1 MEPYSGLWDLPP
13 LTLPIPLCFISCHSY
28 HPSFTSS
35 HTGLPAVP
43 HKQEAHCCLRALE
56 LTVLSLEHS
65 PHMLHGQGL
74 LWGVHAKSLHP
85 YPTVSEPMDC
95 SLPGSSV
102 HRTLQARILEWV
114 AIPFSRGSSW
124 PRDRTWV
131 SCDSYI
137 AGRFFTAEPAGK
149 PGLRLYFHLCT
160 NVTVWAGFLWSSFI
174 KQDPRYPQT

>member
-1 MEPYSGLWDLPP
+1 MQPHSGPWGLPP

-74 LWGVHAKSLHP
+74 LWGVHAKSLQP
-85 YPTVSEPMDC
+85 YPTISDPMYC

-102 HRTLQARILEWV
+102 HGTLQARILEWV
-114 AIPFSRGSSW
+114 AFPSPGDLPDPGIEPESPVTPTLQADSLPLSQRGS
-124 PRDRTWV
+124 
-131 SCDSYI
+131 
-137 AGRFFTAEPAGK
+137 PACACTSICAQMS
-149 PGLRLYFHLCT
+149 LYGQVFSDHHL
-160 NVTVWAGFLWSSFI
+160 
-174 KQDPRYPQT
+174 